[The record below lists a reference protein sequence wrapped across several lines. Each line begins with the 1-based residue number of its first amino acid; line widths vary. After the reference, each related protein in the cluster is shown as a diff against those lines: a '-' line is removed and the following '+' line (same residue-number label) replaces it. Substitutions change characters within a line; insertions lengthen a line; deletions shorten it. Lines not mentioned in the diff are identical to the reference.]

1 MVKEV
6 NEVSVIESQ
15 MLPVFNAPIELEM
28 IGNEYHL
35 KNYDSLVDS
44 LKQFNKQVD
53 NYTYND
59 NDRQPIKKIKSAAN
73 KTIKAFKQ
81 EVKKQQEALFSPV
94 TAEAKEIETLM
105 TKLSKGLAKGLDEDD
120 KRVKAEKKAEL
131 TELFEDAK
139 ETIPNLADLDFDF
152 DDVYDVAWLNRTA
165 SRNKTIAS
173 LDSRMETISMLV
185 ANPVLANNDIKEIIE
200 YLEDADWDGLKAQ
213 NNLTTLNVNRQEEEL
228 NRQLLEEARR
238 RKELEEKE
246 KDILSKDESV
256 SSAELVTLKDD
267 EAKSMT
273 EAKKLIKVNVSDWAR
288 IRDLLLAAQIEFEEV
303 L

>member
-28 IGNEYHL
+28 VDNEYHL
-35 KNYDSLVDS
+35 KNYDSLVES
-44 LKQFNKQVD
+44 LKQFNKQVN

-94 TAEAKEIETLM
+94 TSEAKEIETLM

-139 ETIPNLADLDFDF
+139 GTIPSLADLDFDF
-152 DDVYDVAWLNRTA
+152 DDIYDVAWLNRTA

-185 ANPVLANNDIKEIIE
+185 ANPVLANNDVQEIIE

-213 NNLTTLNVNRQEEEL
+213 NKLTELNVHRQEEEL
-228 NRQLLEEARR
+228 NRQLLEEAKR

-246 KDILSKDESV
+246 KEILSKDESV
-256 SSAELVTLKDD
+256 SSAELVTLNDD

-273 EAKKLIKVNVSDWAR
+273 EAKKLIKVNVSDWVR
-288 IRDLLLAAQIEFEEV
+288 VRDLLLAAQIEFEEV

>member
-28 IGNEYHL
+28 VGNEYHL
-35 KNYDSLVDS
+35 KNYGTLVDS

-94 TAEAKEIETLM
+94 TSEAKEIETLM

-139 ETIPNLADLDFDF
+139 ETIPSLADLDFDF
-152 DDVYDVAWLNRTA
+152 DDIYDVAWLNRTA

-185 ANPVLANNDIKEIIE
+185 ANPVLANNEIQEIIE

-213 NNLTTLNVNRQEEEL
+213 NKLTELNINRQEEEL
-228 NRQLLEEARR
+228 NRQLFEEARR

-256 SSAELVTLKDD
+256 SSAELVTLNDD

-288 IRDLLLAAQIEFEEV
+288 VRDLLLAAQIEFEEV

>member
-28 IGNEYHL
+28 VGNEYHL
-35 KNYDSLVDS
+35 KNYDTLVDS

-94 TAEAKEIETLM
+94 TSEAKEIETLM

-139 ETIPNLADLDFDF
+139 ETIPSLADLDFDF
-152 DDVYDVAWLNRTA
+152 DDIYDVAWLNRTA

-185 ANPVLANNDIKEIIE
+185 ANPVLTNNEIQEIIE

-213 NNLTTLNVNRQEEEL
+213 NKLTELNVHRQEEEL
-228 NRQLLEEARR
+228 NRQLFEEAKR

-256 SSAELVTLKDD
+256 SSAELVTLNDD

-288 IRDLLLAAQIEFEEV
+288 VRDLLLAAQIEFEEV

>member
-28 IGNEYHL
+28 VGNEYHL

-139 ETIPNLADLDFDF
+139 ETIPSLADLDFDF
-152 DDVYDVAWLNRTA
+152 DDIYDVAWLNRTA

-288 IRDLLLAAQIEFEEV
+288 VRDLLLAAQIEFEEV

>member
-28 IGNEYHL
+28 VGNEYHL
-35 KNYDSLVDS
+35 KNYDALVDS

-94 TAEAKEIETLM
+94 TSEAKEIETLM

-139 ETIPNLADLDFDF
+139 ETIPSLANLDFDF
-152 DDVYDVAWLNRTA
+152 DDIYDVAWLNRTA

-185 ANPVLANNDIKEIIE
+185 ANPVLANNDIQEIIE

-238 RKELEEKE
+238 RKELEGKE

-256 SSAELVTLKDD
+256 SSAELVTLNDD

-288 IRDLLLAAQIEFEEV
+288 VRDLLLAAQIEFEEV

>member
-1 MVKEV
+1 
-6 NEVSVIESQ
+6 
-15 MLPVFNAPIELEM
+15 
-28 IGNEYHL
+28 
-35 KNYDSLVDS
+35 
-44 LKQFNKQVD
+44 
-53 NYTYND
+53 
-59 NDRQPIKKIKSAAN
+59 
-73 KTIKAFKQ
+73 
-81 EVKKQQEALFSPV
+81 
-94 TAEAKEIETLM
+94 M
-105 TKLSKGLAKGLDEDD
+105 TNLSKGLAKGLDEDD

-139 ETIPNLADLDFDF
+139 ETIPSLADLDFDF
-152 DDVYDVAWLNRTA
+152 DDIYDVAWLNRTA

-185 ANPVLANNDIKEIIE
+185 TNPVLANNDIQEIIE

-213 NNLTTLNVNRQEEEL
+213 NKLTELNINRQEEEL
-228 NRQLLEEARR
+228 NRQLLEEAKR

-267 EAKSMT
+267 EAKSMA

-288 IRDLLLAAQIEFEEV
+288 VRDLLLAAQIEFEEV

>member
-28 IGNEYHL
+28 VGNEYHL
-35 KNYDSLVDS
+35 KNYDSLVES
-44 LKQFNKQVD
+44 LKQFNKQVN

-94 TAEAKEIETLM
+94 TSEAKEIEKLM

-185 ANPVLANNDIKEIIE
+185 ANPVLANNDIREIIE

-213 NNLTTLNVNRQEEEL
+213 NKLTELNVHRQEEEL
-228 NRQLLEEARR
+228 NRQLLEEAKR

-246 KDILSKDESV
+246 KEILSKDESV

-288 IRDLLLAAQIEFEEV
+288 VRDLLLAAQIEFEEV

>member
-94 TAEAKEIETLM
+94 TAEAKEIEKLM
-105 TKLSKGLAKGLDEDD
+105 TNLSKGLAKGLDEDD

-288 IRDLLLAAQIEFEEV
+288 VRDLLLAAQIEFEEV

>member
-28 IGNEYHL
+28 VGNEYHL
-35 KNYDSLVDS
+35 KNYDSLVES
-44 LKQFNKQVD
+44 LKQFNKQVN

-94 TAEAKEIETLM
+94 TSEAKEIEKLM
-105 TKLSKGLAKGLDEDD
+105 TNLSKGLAKGLDEDD

-139 ETIPNLADLDFDF
+139 ETIPSLADLDFDF
-152 DDVYDVAWLNRTA
+152 DDIYDVAWLNRTA

-185 ANPVLANNDIKEIIE
+185 TNPVLANNDIQEIIE

-213 NNLTTLNVNRQEEEL
+213 NKLTELNINRQEEEL
-228 NRQLLEEARR
+228 NRQLLEEAKR

-246 KDILSKDESV
+246 KDILSKDDSV

-288 IRDLLLAAQIEFEEV
+288 VRDLLLAAQIEFEEV

>member
-35 KNYDSLVDS
+35 KNYDSLVES
-44 LKQFNKQVD
+44 LKQFNKQVN

-81 EVKKQQEALFSPV
+81 EVKKRQEALFSPV
-94 TAEAKEIETLM
+94 TSEAKEIETLM

-139 ETIPNLADLDFDF
+139 ETIPSLADLDFDF
-152 DDVYDVAWLNRTA
+152 DDIYDVAWLNRTA

-256 SSAELVTLKDD
+256 SSVELVTLNDD

-288 IRDLLLAAQIEFEEV
+288 VRDLLLAAQIEFEEV

>member
-28 IGNEYHL
+28 VGNEYHL
-35 KNYDSLVDS
+35 KNYDTLVDS

-94 TAEAKEIETLM
+94 TAEAKEIEKLM
-105 TKLSKGLAKGLDEDD
+105 TNLSKGLAKGLDEDD
-120 KRVKAEKKAEL
+120 KRVKAEKKTEL

-139 ETIPNLADLDFDF
+139 ETIPSLADLDFDF
-152 DDVYDVAWLNRTA
+152 DDIYDVAWLNRTA

-185 ANPVLANNDIKEIIE
+185 ANPVLANNDIQEIIE

-256 SSAELVTLKDD
+256 SSAELVTLNGD

-288 IRDLLLAAQIEFEEV
+288 VRDLLLAAQIEFEEV